1 MSISARSA
9 EWRPALRRRGRSLP
23 QGNEVSATY
32 NERRFLTVVVLAG
45 VGFGMTA
52 PITVLYATGF
62 GASELMA
69 GLAVSSVAISLLV
82 VDSFGSRLVPRV
94 DGRFAIWFSLA
105 IFGLG
110 ALASAAAPSLEW
122 MVAARVF
129 QGVGAAFFMGG
140 ALQVVV
146 RLAPLSE
153 AGRAIGS
160 FNAAWFCGV
169 AAGPLIGGYLASQG
183 SGQAGYRLAFVVCGV
198 VCFSV
203 ALGARLR
210 LPPIPSDR
218 PPQLSLP
225 VRPAARSGLRMW
237 PPLTLAAVG
246 QSVRAGLVFTIIPL
260 FGEGDL
266 GLSTTLVGVALSAL
280 AVVDIVTMRLCG
292 GLADR
297 VGRRAVL
304 VGGLVCGVAT
314 CLLAP
319 IVGGAGGF
327 ALWCATAGIVTGVTW
342 VVPAAVV
349 VDVAHEVEAGLSA
362 YRLSADGGQ
371 LFGSTG
377 AGALVGEFGAVPSIL
392 VLGAAFSVIAAWVG
406 RTPETAAGT
415 ARDREPAVALEPL
428 T

>member
-1 MSISARSA
+1 VKISARSA
-9 EWRPALRRRGRSLP
+9 EGRLALRRNRRFARGNGRP
-23 QGNEVSATY
+23 AGY
-32 NERRFLTVVVLAG
+32 DERRFLAVVVLAG

-69 GLAVSSVAISLLV
+69 GLAVSSVAVSLLA
-82 VDSFGSRLVPRV
+82 VDSFGTRLVPRV

-110 ALASAAAPSLEW
+110 ALASAAAPSLGW
-122 MVAARVF
+122 MIAARVF
-129 QGVGAAFFMGG
+129 QGIGGAFFMGG

-146 RLAPLSE
+146 RLAPLAE

-160 FNAAWFCGV
+160 FNAAWFGGV

-183 SGQAGYRLAFVVCGV
+183 EGQAGYRIAFVACGA
-198 VCFSV
+198 VCFAV

-218 PPQLSLP
+218 PPRLSLP

-246 QSVRAGLVFTIIPL
+246 QAVRAGLVFTIIPL
-260 FGEGDL
+260 FGEGEL
-266 GLSTTLVGVALSAL
+266 RLSTTLVGVALSSL
-280 AVVDIVTMRLCG
+280 AVVDIATMRLCG

-304 VGGLVCGVAT
+304 VGGLVCGSAT
-314 CLLAP
+314 CVLAP
-319 IVGGAGGF
+319 VVGGAAGF

-377 AGALVGEFGAVPSIL
+377 AGALVGGFGAVPSIL
-392 VLGAAFSVIAAWVG
+392 LLGGAFAFLAAWAS
-406 RTPETAAGT
+406 RTPETAARSMATGD
-415 ARDREPAVALEPL
+415 AAVTLEPQS
-428 T
+428 